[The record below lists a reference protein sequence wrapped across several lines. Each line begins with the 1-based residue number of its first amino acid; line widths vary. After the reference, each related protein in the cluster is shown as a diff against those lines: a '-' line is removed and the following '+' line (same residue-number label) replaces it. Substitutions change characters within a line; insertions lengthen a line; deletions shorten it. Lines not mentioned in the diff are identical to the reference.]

1 MKFAWIEQ
9 HSGEF
14 SVAAMCHAL
23 QVSRS
28 GYFASRRRPVSRRA
42 IRNQHLAEKIST
54 IYLQSRRTYGSPRIH
69 RELVVQGIA
78 VCENSVARLMREH
91 NIRVKTKARFVPQTT
106 DSSHGYCVAGNLL
119 KRNFLA
125 RAPNQKWAADV
136 TYIRTGEGW
145 LYLAAVID
153 LFSRKVVGW
162 SMSEHL
168 HAQLVCDALSMALRH
183 RRPQAG
189 VLHHSD
195 RGVQY
200 ACDDYQQLLHA
211 HEVLCSMSGAGNC
224 YDNAVMESF
233 WATLKTELVYRHSY
247 VTRQEARASIF
258 EYIEVFYNRER
269 RHSSIGYVSPETF
282 EAAKN

>member
-1 MKFAWIEQ
+1 LNK

-14 SVAAMCHAL
+14 PIAAMCHAL

-28 GYFASRRRPVSRRA
+28 GYFASRRRPPSKRA
-42 IRNQHLAEKIST
+42 VRNQQLAAKIST
-54 IYLQSRRTYGSPRIH
+54 IHLQSRRTYGSPRVH
-69 RELVVQGIA
+69 RELIAQGVAI
-78 VCENSVARLMREH
+78 CENSVARLMRKH
-91 NIRVKTKARFVPQTT
+91 NIRVKTKPRFIPQTT

-119 KRNFLA
+119 QRDFLA
-125 RAPNQKWAADV
+125 GAPNKKWAADV
-136 TYIRTGEGW
+136 TYIRTQEGW

-168 HAQLVCDALSMALRH
+168 HAQLVCDALRMALCH

-200 ACDDYQQLLHA
+200 ACDDYQQLLLA
-211 HEVLCSMSGAGNC
+211 HQLLCSMSGAGNC
-224 YDNAVMESF
+224 YDNAAMESF
-233 WATLKTELVYRHSY
+233 WATLKTELVYRNSY
-247 VTRQEARASIF
+247 ATREEARVSIF
-258 EYIEVFYNRER
+258 EYIEVFYNRVR
-269 RHSSIGYVSPETF
+269 RHSSIGYVSPEAF
-282 EAAKN
+282 EAALN

>member
-14 SVAAMCHAL
+14 PIAAMCHAL

-28 GYFASRRRPVSRRA
+28 GYFASRRRPPSKRA
-42 IRNQHLAEKIST
+42 VRNQQLAAKIST
-54 IYLQSRRTYGSPRIH
+54 IHLQSRRTYGSPRVH
-69 RELVVQGIA
+69 RELIAQGVAI
-78 VCENSVARLMREH
+78 CENSVARLMREH
-91 NIRVKTKARFVPQTT
+91 NIRVKTKPRFIPQTT

-119 KRNFLA
+119 QRDFLA
-125 RAPNQKWAADV
+125 GAPNKKWAADV
-136 TYIRTGEGW
+136 TYIRTQEGW

-168 HAQLVCDALSMALRH
+168 HAQLVCDALRMALCH

-200 ACDDYQQLLHA
+200 ACDDYQQLLLA
-211 HEVLCSMSGAGNC
+211 HQLLCSMSGAGNC
-224 YDNAVMESF
+224 YDNAAMESF
-233 WATLKTELVYRHSY
+233 WATLKTELVYRNSY
-247 VTRQEARASIF
+247 ATREEARVSIF
-258 EYIEVFYNRER
+258 EYIEVFYNRVR
-269 RHSSIGYVSPETF
+269 RHSSIGYVSPEAF
-282 EAAKN
+282 EAALN